1 MYVTSLYGFRFHFI
15 PNFFE
20 LNLHKYYTS
29 EKKQYTYQCLC
40 LLQEHQVLLSG
51 TPLQNNTEELH
62 SLLSFLEPERFK
74 STQAFLTEFGELK
87 TDSQVEKLK
96 AVRDCTMLYFTISC
110 VI

>member
-1 MYVTSLYGFRFHFI
+1 MDSDFILFQILLY
-15 PNFFE
+15 
-20 LNLHKYYTS
+20 LHKNYTS
-29 EKKQYTYQCLC
+29 EKNSTSNQCLC

-96 AVRDCTMLYFTISC
+96 AVRDCTMSYFTISC
-110 VI
+110 II